1 MIILTLRTD
10 KPEAEIGL
18 FDDDKKLKYYSWI
31 ADRNLAETILHKID
45 DLLASADRNIEDVE
59 GIVVFAG
66 PGSFTGLRIGVTVA
80 NTVAYSL
87 GVPIIGANGPDWQ
100 GDGIRSLL
108 SQVNR
113 PGFVVPEYGSPAN
126 ITHPRK

>member
-31 ADRNLAETILHKID
+31 ADRKLAETILSKID
-45 DLLASADRNIEDVE
+45 ELLTSVNKNLEDIE

-66 PGSFTGLRIGVTVA
+66 PGSFTGLRIGVTVV

-87 GVPIIGANGPDWQ
+87 DAPIVSGSGSSWLH
-100 GDGIRSLL
+100 DGTQTLITKSAI
-108 SQVNR
+108 S
-113 PGFVVPEYGSPAN
+113 GFVVPEYGSPAN